1 MKGLRITK
9 AKPNPAGK
17 DRVAGVTSKRQLA
30 AEWVEFKNTGDE
42 PFTLNGISL
51 QHIAYQQRCREGRWE
66 AVMSFK
72 GVLQPG
78 QVVRVHSGS
87 ELSTSEMNP
96 EDAIGANYHFF
107 TARNF
112 IWNNDC
118 GDTARLWN
126 ELITIDAASYD
137 PYPLEGKILVR
148 QGDKLI

>member
-1 MKGLRITK
+1 MKVLRIVK

-17 DRVAGVTSKRQLA
+17 DRVGGLAPKKQLA
-30 AEWVEFKNTGDE
+30 AEWIDFKNAGDE
-42 PFTLNGISL
+42 PFGLEGISL
-51 QHIAYQQRCREGRWE
+51 HHIAYQQRCRDGRWE

-78 QVVRVHSGS
+78 HVVRIHSGT
-87 ELSTSEMNP
+87 ELSTAEMYP
-96 EDAIGANYHFF
+96 QDAAGADHHLFTGRNYV
-107 TARNF
+107 
-112 IWNNDC
+112 WNNDC

-126 ELITIDAASYD
+126 GLIAIDAASYD